1 MRRPSPY
8 TDRRQAIDLKMTPMI
23 DVVFL
28 LMIYFIWSSSFGV
41 TELLMPSD
49 VAPETSGAGT
59 SPSTQPLPPIV
70 DFDKIIVRIVAGPG
84 GISWR
89 INDQPVASLADLQS
103 QLQPIARIK
112 RDAPVVLHPDPE
124 VPLGDVIDV
133 FDLSRLIGFNK
144 VQFVVNAK

>member
-1 MRRPSPY
+1 MKSPSSF
-8 TDRRQAIDLKMTPMI
+8 RKRGSLEISMTPMI

-41 TELLMPSD
+41 AELLMPSD

-59 SPSTQPLPPIV
+59 SPSTEPPRPEV

-84 GISWR
+84 GVGWR
-89 INDQPVASLADLQS
+89 INDQPVASLAELQS

-133 FDLSRLIGFNK
+133 FDLSRLLGFEK
-144 VQFVVNAK
+144 VQFAVNAK

>member
-1 MRRPSPY
+1 
-8 TDRRQAIDLKMTPMI
+8 MI

-28 LMIYFIWSSSFGV
+28 LLIYFIWSSSFGV

-49 VAPETSGAGT
+49 VAPETAGAGT
-59 SPSTQPLPPIV
+59 SPSDPQQPPPER
-70 DFDKIIVRIVAGPG
+70 DFEKIIVRIVAAPG
-84 GISWR
+84 GVAWR
-89 INDQPVASLADLQS
+89 VNDAPVGSLVELQG

-133 FDLSRLIGFNK
+133 FDLSRLIGFEK
-144 VQFVVNAK
+144 VQFAVNAN

>member
-8 TDRRQAIDLKMTPMI
+8 TDRREAIDLKMTPMI

-41 TELLMPSD
+41 SELLMPSD

-59 SPSTQPLPPIV
+59 SPSTEPPLPIA
-70 DFDKIIVRIVAGPG
+70 DFEKIIVRIVTGPG
-84 GISWR
+84 GVGWR
-89 INDQPVASLADLQS
+89 VNDQPVASLADLQR
-103 QLQPIARIK
+103 QLQPIANIK

-133 FDLSRLIGFNK
+133 FDLARLLRFEK
-144 VQFVVNAK
+144 VQFAVNAK